1 MYKIFIAKILDY
13 QASGESILLIFSKSN
28 QAQVHP
34 GNWVALIKIYFLLL
48 SFFQDSSIVIIQ
60 RSISRIASISPP
72 ARLCPPR
79 LITPHLPPDFDP
91 WQKCLLMKIH
101 NVPYDLTFL
110 KSSVV
115 IVWRTM
121 TFSLHEHIYLKQKD
135 WVFGVTPRSAPA
147 YSRPSGRLVISQRDS
162 RHKWKFAVTK
172 HQPSLIVM
180 GWL

>member
-60 RSISRIASISPP
+60 RSISRIASIY
-72 ARLCPPR
+72 PR

-91 WQKCLLMKIH
+91 WQKCLLMKIE
-101 NVPYDLTFL
+101 LTFFEMYD
-110 KSSVV
+110 
-115 IVWRTM
+115 VWWLFFTW
-121 TFSLHEHIYLKQKD
+121 TYLFEAKGLG
-135 WVFGVTPRSAPA
+135 FGVTPRSAPA
-147 YSRPSGRLVISQRDS
+147 YSRPSGGLVISQRDS